1 MVGTLRWYSYKF
13 YELWSNI
20 VWGQRLVQ
28 LKPKGWFL
36 HWKHCCG
43 CSCVQVT
50 SVNESDS
57 PQKHL
62 KLFIWWDLQA
72 KQSSKADV
80 SAWNYLSLKLNKNP
94 VPGFSL
100 EASLSSV
107 LCGPPSVIHQL
118 SLWRSPCEWQH
129 RLLSAQERHR
139 APFTTPGRHSGCR
152 SACCHSEVS
161 QVPFPQAFE

>member
-1 MVGTLRWYSYKF
+1 MR
-13 YELWSNI
+13 
-20 VWGQRLVQ
+20 GQRLVQ
-28 LKPKGWFL
+28 LKPRGWFL
-36 HWKHCCG
+36 RWKHCCG

-72 KQSSKADV
+72 RQSSKADI
-80 SAWNYLSLKLNKNP
+80 SAWNYLSVKLNKNP
-94 VPGFSL
+94 VPGFSVG
-100 EASLSSV
+100 SIFV
-107 LCGPPSVIHQL
+107 LCTLWSSISYPPAPWSRSGEVASWACGGP
-118 SLWRSPCEWQH
+118 PCEWQH

-139 APFTTPGRHSGCR
+139 APFTIPGRHGGCR
-152 SACCHSEVS
+152 SVCCHNEVS